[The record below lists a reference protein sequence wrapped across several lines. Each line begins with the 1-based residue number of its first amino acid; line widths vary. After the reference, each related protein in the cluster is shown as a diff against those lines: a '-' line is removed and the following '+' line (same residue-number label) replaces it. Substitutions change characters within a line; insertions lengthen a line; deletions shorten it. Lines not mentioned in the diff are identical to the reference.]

1 MDACTTAVV
10 ISMRAR
16 EFWLTIPR
24 ATARADAERGAN
36 ATYVAY
42 DVTCAVQS
50 SVVDG
55 GVANGA
61 DASWAHDSSASTSS
75 PRCVRARTVTAE
87 RVTRRRF
94 REFLAL
100 YDDLVDECGGKREVP
115 AAPKRDL
122 FRRVRATDV
131 ERVEERRRALE
142 SWLWEVLA
150 SEACARSESLARFV
164 RLGAAERALRRAV
177 EAETAAPRADATK
190 RNGADSPRTS
200 SPNTATS
207 EAEEFK
213 STRMRACVSDDDDS
227 VSTVKRLEPCE
238 ETQVESS
245 TEANAN
251 GEDVSVIAS
260 ALTNAREEIEALKR
274 ELATTQ
280 ECLNDARATASAANV
295 KVKTLE
301 SSSLKEKKIL
311 SKEIRSLRK
320 QLESARVDEN
330 ERTNIITAEERT
342 AKLNE
347 VMHEVSVLRSRV
359 QECTYEKLL
368 SEEAS
373 GPHGVAAGDPNELL
387 SVSDNRL
394 ACLLAETHI
403 MILGVEDDASPS
415 STSPESAEAEA
426 ELLVAERKVRQTC
439 ADLLSDLIN
448 TRKSINSLLRKI
460 AKKAEGSPTAVGD
473 KIGQRVGN
481 LIGDFANKLAIP
493 Q

>member
-1 MDACTTAVV
+1 
-10 ISMRAR
+10 MRAR

-24 ATARADAERGAN
+24 ATARVDAERGAN

-42 DVTCAVQS
+42 EVTCAVQTR
-50 SVVDG
+50 VADG
-55 GVANGA
+55 GVATGA
-61 DASWAHDSSASTSS
+61 DDVSWDNALNASSTS

-100 YDDLVDECGGKREVP
+100 YDDLVLECGDKREVP

-150 SEACARSESLARFV
+150 SEMCAKSESLARFV
-164 RLGAAERALRRAV
+164 RLSAAERSLRRAV
-177 EAETAAPRADATK
+177 EAETTARPPTK
-190 RNGADSPRTS
+190 AVAKTRQGADSPTS
-200 SPNTATS
+200 SPNAAAAEVEESTS
-207 EAEEFK
+207 TH
-213 STRMRACVSDDDDS
+213 TRAHASDDDS
-227 VSTVKRLEPCE
+227 EGSTVKRLEPRE
-238 ETQVESS
+238 APVESS
-245 TEANAN
+245 TAENNAR
-251 GEDVSVIAS
+251 GEDFATMAS
-260 ALTNAREEIEALKR
+260 ALANAREEIEALKQ
-274 ELATTQ
+274 ELVTTQ
-280 ECLNDARATASAANV
+280 ECLNDARATASAADIKLKNM
-295 KVKTLE
+295 E
-301 SSSLKEKKIL
+301 ASSMKEKKIL

-342 AKLNE
+342 AKLND
-347 VMHEVSVLRSRV
+347 VMHEVSVLRSRI

-373 GPHGVAAGDPNELL
+373 GPHSAASGDPNELL

-394 ACLLAETHI
+394 ACLLAEAHI

-426 ELLVAERKVRQTC
+426 ELLGAERKVRQTF

-460 AKKAEGSPTAVGD
+460 AKKAESSPSAVSD
-473 KIGQRVGN
+473 KIGQRVGT